1 MAARTRRLSRPR
13 AAYDIVDEIVEL
25 VDGEAARE

>member
-1 MAARTRRLSRPR
+1 MAVRARGLGGPR

-25 VDGEAARE
+25 MDGEAAQV